1 MKIFINGCSHTAIDY
16 ICWYNKKKKLTHQPK
31 NRKSWI
37 TFTEEKLDIPNLAST
52 YTNPCK
58 GNPPNNLDALEFAG
72 ENDALD
78 WRECINLYRNKPHI
92 ISLATDGKG
101 NDSIFFDSLN
111 YLRYCKRE
119 NIKLDYVCIQWSGPG
134 RRLVTTDMEDL
145 DFANPHENYQF
156 GTNLEPG
163 GSFHTLNYMVILQ
176 NYLKENNINYNFINY
191 FPLDR
196 RVIDIDKKLYRELDK
211 TKFLSYKKYHPIVEG
226 WLPNILKDGLG
237 IDTHGHPNEE
247 LMEIIADKV
256 IKNIIK
262 YNKKI
267 Q

>member
-1 MKIFINGCSHTAIDY
+1 MKIFINGCSHTAISY
-16 ICWYNKKKKLTHQPK
+16 SCWYNSKKQTIHQPR

-37 TFTEEKLDIPNLAST
+37 TFLEDKLNISHLASI
-52 YTNPCK
+52 YTNPAGIPK
-58 GNPPNNLDALEFAG
+58 QNYDEGFALG
-72 ENDALD
+72 ELGGSLR
-78 WRECINLYRNKPHI
+78 WMEGLSLYRNKPHI

-101 NDSIFFDSLN
+101 NDSILFDSLN

-134 RRLVTTDMEDL
+134 RRLVTSDIEDL
-145 DFANPHENYQF
+145 VFANPHENYQF

-176 NYLKENNINYNFINY
+176 NYLKENNINYNFISY
-191 FPLDR
+191 FPLDK

-226 WLPNILKDGLG
+226 WLPNILKDGLA
-237 IDTHGHPNEE
+237 IDSDGHPNED
-247 LMEIIADKV
+247 LMEIISDKV
-256 IKNIIK
+256 FKNILK

>member
-16 ICWYNKKKKLTHQPK
+16 ICWYNRKKQLIHQPQ

-37 TFTEEKLDIPNLAST
+37 TFAKEKLDIPNLAST
-52 YTNPCK
+52 YTNPA
-58 GNPPNNLDALEFAG
+58 GNPENLKKLGLGEDAS
-72 ENDALD
+72 LD
-78 WRECINLYRNKPHI
+78 WRECIKVYGNTPHI

-101 NDSIFFDSLN
+101 NDSILFDSLN

-134 RRLVTTDMEDL
+134 RRLVTTDVKDL

-226 WLPNILKDGLG
+226 WLPNILKDGLA
-237 IDTHGHPNEE
+237 IDTDGHPNEE

-256 IKNIIK
+256 VKNIVK

>member
-16 ICWYNKKKKLTHQPK
+16 ICWYDRKKQLIHQPR

-37 TFTEEKLDIPNLAST
+37 TFTKEKLNIPNLAST
-52 YTNPCK
+52 YTNPA
-58 GNPPNNLDALEFAG
+58 GNPNKLEKLGLEEASS
-72 ENDALD
+72 LD
-78 WRECINLYRNKPHI
+78 WRECIKVYGNKPHI

-101 NDSIFFDSLN
+101 NDSILFDSLN

-196 RVIDIDKKLYRELDK
+196 RVIDIDKKLYTELDK

-226 WLPNILKDGLG
+226 WLPNILKDGLAT
-237 IDTHGHPNEE
+237 DTFGHPNEE

-256 IKNIIK
+256 VKNIVK
-262 YNKKI
+262 YKKKI